1 MACAPFFHNHQKLL
15 SMKRKLLTL
24 LALALSANVF
34 SAIDPNT
41 VEVNF
46 DCNTATVTMA
56 ENIKAYVAVAS
67 GTSSH
72 VKLLQAESF
81 AGVDATAD
89 NEDGEIIYVLSGTS
103 SDGEFYL
110 EGAFKCSVELNGLT
124 LTNPSGP
131 AINLQNGKRCSVTA
145 KKGTT
150 STLVDGVNEDFNGCY
165 HCKGHTKFKGK
176 GILNV
181 SGNSRHAIYSKEY
194 LEIKNL
200 TLNITSSVKDAIHCK
215 EYFLMESGTVTI
227 NSAGD
232 DGIQVEL
239 ANDPVTGIIADHE
252 DENTG
257 NFYMEGGTLTINNY
271 ADKAVKADGELKITG
286 GKRVFNENDML
297 AHAGIADQWADAAA
311 ASFYDLNG
319 RRISQPQLRGIYIE
333 RRGDK
338 TIKRIVR

>member
-1 MACAPFFHNHQKLL
+1 
-15 SMKRKLLTL
+15 MKRKLLTL
-24 LALALSANVF
+24 LALVFSVGAF

-41 VEVNF
+41 VEVKF
-46 DCNTATVTMA
+46 DGSSATVIVA
-56 ENIKAYVAVAS
+56 SNISAYVKVTS

-72 VKLLQAESF
+72 VKLVQAESF
-81 AGVDATAD
+81 AGVDANAD

-103 SDGEFYL
+103 TDGEFYM

-124 LTNPSGP
+124 LTNPNGP
-131 AINLQNGKRCSVTA
+131 AINIQNGKRCSVTA

-150 STLVDGVNEDFNGCY
+150 STLVDGANGDFNGCY
-165 HCKGHTKFKGK
+165 HSKGHTKFKGK
-176 GILNV
+176 GTLNV
-181 SGNSRHAIYSKEY
+181 TGNSKHAVYSKEY
-194 LEIKNL
+194 IEIKNL
-200 TLNITSSVKDAIHCK
+200 TLNITGSVKDAIHCK

-227 NSAGD
+227 NSAGE

-271 ADKAVKADGELKITG
+271 TGKAVKADGDIKLTG
-286 GKRVFNENDML
+286 GKRNFDENDMQTQ
-297 AHAGIADQWADAAA
+297 AGIDDMLTDDAA

-319 RRISQPQLRGIYIE
+319 RRIFQPQHRGIYIE
-333 RRGDK
+333 RRGSK
-338 TIKRIVR
+338 TIKRIVK